1 MLAEQHCFEPP
12 HCTDNAPMPAPP
24 SPTGQAASYLRWA
37 GLCLCLS
44 LTLVL
49 CWWLIK
55 PAGTAVE
62 LAAKTW
68 RLDIEIEKLL
78 EEGESSWCDEMP
90 AEARHISRRLL
101 VDPAGVRP
109 GLSEHCRF
117 SLPQWRTLRMARAEG
132 AWPAPALWPEP
143 KLNGLGPDQLGAE
156 RAGKREAFYELQL
169 RAKSGLGQTWA
180 CRLPLAVWQAHK
192 VGTRYRLQVD
202 RFGVAD
208 CASLPLPA

>member
-1 MLAEQHCFEPP
+1 
-12 HCTDNAPMPAPP
+12 MPAPP

-37 GLCLCLS
+37 GLCLGLS
-44 LTLVL
+44 LALVL

-90 AEARHISRRLL
+90 AGASNVSRRLL
-101 VDPAGVRP
+101 ADPAGVRP

-117 SLPQWRTLRMARAEG
+117 SLPQWRTLRLARAEG
-132 AWPAPALWPEP
+132 AWPAPPLWPEP
-143 KLNGLGPDQLGAE
+143 KLNGLPLSQLGAE

-169 RAKSGLGQTWA
+169 QAESGQTWA
-180 CRLPLAVWQAHK
+180 CRLPLAEWQAHSLS
-192 VGTRYRLQVD
+192 THYRLRVD

-208 CASLPLPA
+208 CASLPRPQKAQAARPPASNMG